1 MPSKF
6 LPHHNK
12 IGDERP
18 NTTIAHAK
26 AQTIYICIQN
36 ASLTFHIV
44 IFHASF
50 CVIMKV
56 SRCLYRPNIKVYFDM
71 STAHFQPINS
81 YYSYFHP
88 KDGVGIWWESPTFAP
103 VSANPFPDLLRHF
116 SQTKKSQCLT
126 FMYGC
131 TGFFG
136 YNDIVNIGLHFI
148 LKNVRPY
155 AASCSEA

>member
-26 AQTIYICIQN
+26 AHTIYICTQN

-44 IFHASF
+44 IFHTSF

-103 VSANPFPDLLRHF
+103 VSAIPFPDLLRHF
-116 SQTKKSQCLT
+116 SLTKKSIFITTQNSTLLLIKHYLT
-126 FMYGC
+126 F
-131 TGFFG
+131 
-136 YNDIVNIGLHFI
+136 NII
-148 LKNVRPY
+148 CV
-155 AASCSEA
+155 E